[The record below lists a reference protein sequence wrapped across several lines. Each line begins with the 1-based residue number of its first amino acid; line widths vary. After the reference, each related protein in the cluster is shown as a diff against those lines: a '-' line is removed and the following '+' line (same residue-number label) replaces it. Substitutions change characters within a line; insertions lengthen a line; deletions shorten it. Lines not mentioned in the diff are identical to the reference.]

1 MMKRRQNQK
10 VTMAL
15 GLSLC
20 VLAGCEG
27 LLDVDL
33 PASLTNAAL
42 EDPTGAPVIL
52 NSVITHFED
61 GFDLQNYYI
70 FGREESGEVYLCGP
84 MCSMSTYDTG
94 SNTFEE
100 YSESLR
106 FNFELRSRLEAE
118 WTVAD
123 VPDRA
128 RMMAQTSLY
137 EGAVLSIM
145 GSKLCEVT
153 LNGGTLQTPGAI
165 LDQAEASLTRA
176 ISEINAAGDFALMNG
191 ISTSALHM
199 AQGLRAQVRWFK
211 GDNAGALTDA
221 SSIPQGFVAY
231 ATREPGPARQNRGW
245 TSGTGGGFMEL
256 YDPIDW
262 WIGLNNPVTGTAWPA
277 VIPFTGWTFL
287 GILADGRAI
296 GEDDIPIR
304 TKAGWHNAHGVTAGA
319 VVDTRVSH
327 TEASV
332 TGKSTTFGE
341 VASKFTGEGSDIP
354 LVNWAEMVLIRAEIQ
369 GGQEA
374 IDRVNELRTFSN
386 LPQVTYADAGNA
398 QQIKHMI
405 WEERRRELFNEGR
418 FFYTKLK
425 NLDELWFPRDN
436 GGTRGQNRGLTGGVR
451 YTMPSGEYVANE
463 NLTVADKATGCATHE
478 RPVNPA

>member
-1 MMKRRQNQK
+1 
-10 VTMAL
+10 
-15 GLSLC
+15 
-20 VLAGCEG
+20 
-27 LLDVDL
+27 
-33 PASLTNAAL
+33 
-42 EDPTGAPVIL
+42 
-52 NSVITHFED
+52 
-61 GFDLQNYYI
+61 
-70 FGREESGEVYLCGP
+70 
-84 MCSMSTYDTG
+84 
-94 SNTFEE
+94 
-100 YSESLR
+100 
-106 FNFELRSRLEAE
+106 
-118 WTVAD
+118 
-123 VPDRA
+123 
-128 RMMAQTSLY
+128 
-137 EGAVLSIM
+137 
-145 GSKLCEVT
+145 
-153 LNGGTLQTPGAI
+153 
-165 LDQAEASLTRA
+165 
-176 ISEINAAGDFALMNG
+176 
-191 ISTSALHM
+191 
-199 AQGLRAQVRWFK
+199 
-211 GDNAGALTDA
+211 
-221 SSIPQGFVAY
+221 
-231 ATREPGPARQNRGW
+231 
-245 TSGTGGGFMEL
+245 
-256 YDPIDW
+256 
-262 WIGLNNPVTGTAWPA
+262 
-277 VIPFTGWTFL
+277 
-287 GILADGRAI
+287 
-296 GEDDIPIR
+296 
-304 TKAGWHNAHGVTAGA
+304 
-319 VVDTRVSH
+319 VDTRVSH